1 METKFLSDG
10 RKVVVVGA
18 LNNQE
23 TIVQEVFV
31 TQQGDEIPGGE
42 RFVVKSLHDQPVESW
57 LSREKAKQEKA
68 FADAKLKIEKI
79 NSEISN
85 LQNTLSFWRE
95 MVKQVKAFSDHINDA
110 DLDHFADVMT
120 GQVKFAIRRDYGVP
134 SIERY
139 EDFMSSID
147 NYYGRKKFEGIKCLS
162 LLGSTNG
169 DIALRVNCYSDGSG
183 GSDTVEFYKT
193 IEEAR
198 QCVKR
203 IALEKLNGNGLSI
216 DDVKKCRNMG
226 IVFSRDEL
234 QKIKE
239 RLFSASEKN
248 LAHYQ
253 ENFDKQVAQIN
264 DGKLAIE
271 KMLNEAIN

>member
-42 RFVVKSLHDQPVESW
+42 RFVVKSLHDQPVETWS
-57 LSREKAKQEKA
+57 SREKAKQEKA
-68 FADAKLKIEKI
+68 IADAKLKIEKI

-95 MVKQVKAFSDHINDA
+95 MVKQVKAFSDHINGA

-120 GQVKFAIRRDYGVP
+120 GKVRFAVRLGYGLP
-134 SIERY
+134 SIERFEEY
-139 EDFMSSID
+139 MSSID

-162 LLGSTNG
+162 VLGSTNG
-169 DIALRVNCYSDGSG
+169 DIALRVNRYSDGSG
-183 GSDTVEFYKT
+183 GSDDVEFYKT

-198 QCVKR
+198 DSVKR
-203 IALEKLNGNGLSI
+203 IALDRLDGIGLSI
-216 DDVKKCRNMG
+216 DEVRKCCGMG
-226 IVFSRDEL
+226 IIFSKDEL

-239 RLFSASEKN
+239 KLFSASEKS
-248 LAHYQ
+248 LAHHQ

-264 DGKLAIE
+264 NGKQAIE

>member
-57 LSREKAKQEKA
+57 SSREKAKQEKSL
-68 FADAKLKIEKI
+68 ADAKLKIEKI
-79 NSEISN
+79 NAEISD
-85 LQNTLSFWRE
+85 LQNTLSFWKE
-95 MVKQVKAFSDHINDA
+95 MVKQVKAFSDHIGEA
-110 DLDHFADVMT
+110 DLDHFANVMT
-120 GQVKFAIRRDYGVP
+120 GQVKFAIRCGYGVP
-134 SIERY
+134 SIERF
-139 EDFMSSID
+139 EDYMSEID

-169 DIALRVNCYSDGSG
+169 DVALRVNRYSDGSG
-183 GSDTVEFYKT
+183 GSDTVEFYNT

-203 IALEKLNGNGLSI
+203 IALDRLDGSSLSI
-216 DDVKKCRNMG
+216 DEVRKCCKMG
-226 IVFSRDEL
+226 IVFSKDEL
-234 QKIKE
+234 EKIKD
-239 RLFSASEKN
+239 RLFSASDRS

-264 DGKLAIE
+264 DGKQAIE
-271 KMLNEAIN
+271 KMLNEAIS